1 MDSSSRN
8 AVSLIM
14 GIISVIMGAAGIA
27 VVPIPI
33 IGIIT
38 ACVAIAKGDVF
49 DRKFAAI
56 CLIVNIVALI
66 IMIVLIASGD
76 MVGIRVGRYG
86 FLHN

>member
-1 MDSSSRN
+1 MDSNSKS
-8 AVSLIM
+8 AVSLVI
-14 GIISVIMGAAGIA
+14 GIFSVILGVAGIA

-38 ACVAIAKGDVF
+38 AIVVIANGDIF

-76 MVGIRVGRYG
+76 MVGVRVGRYG